1 MLARLEKH
9 RYLTY
14 IIGNMAAVTD
24 GSHSLMVRTY
34 KCALVRPS
42 LGFFVYKNTLMNYLK
57 SDEKSLVMNEVL
69 YGFLDKI
76 VIPSLTVLSQYEY
89 PL

>member
-1 MLARLEKH
+1 MWQNLEKH
-9 RYLTY
+9 RYLTF
-14 IIGNMAAVTD
+14 IIGNMAAVTG

-34 KCALVRPS
+34 KYALVHHY

-57 SDEKSLVMNEVL
+57 SDEKSLDMNEVL

-76 VIPSLTVLSQYEY
+76 VIPSLTVLSQYGC

>member
-1 MLARLEKH
+1 MLQSLEKH
-9 RYLTY
+9 RYLTF

-34 KCALVRPS
+34 KYALVHPS
-42 LGFFVYKNTLMNYLK
+42 LGFFLYKNKLMNYLK

-69 YGFLDKI
+69 
-76 VIPSLTVLSQYEY
+76 
-89 PL
+89 